1 MSFTAFTNTEA
12 TPEQISSYA
21 AALEALHAFKDAF
34 SEAAPD
40 PETLDR
46 LAADL
51 RGWTEALRPSAQQE
65 EASRLS
71 GRTPVL
77 PARGHAALPPFVV
90 DFADPERVEA
100 RVTFGSYF
108 LGAGGAAHGGTIMTV
123 LDEILGIQATVG
135 GRSMTRTAYLKV
147 DFRSVVPI
155 NTPVRINTWTVR
167 VEGRKRFLRGELWAG
182 DTLCAE
188 ADALFV
194 QLREA

>member
-1 MSFTAFTNTEA
+1 MSRTRFSNDEA
-12 TPEQISSYA
+12 TAEQVSSYA
-21 AALEALHAFKDAF
+21 AALAAFQTFTDAF
-34 SEAAPD
+34 AESAPD

-51 RGWTEALRPSAQQE
+51 RGWTEVLRPSAQPE
-65 EASRLS
+65 PARLS
-71 GRTPVL
+71 GRLPQL

-100 RVTFGSYF
+100 HVTFGSYF

-135 GRSMTRTAYLKV
+135 DRGMTRTAYLKV
-147 DFRSVVPI
+147 DFRSIVPI
-155 NTPVRINTWTVR
+155 NTLMRVNTWTVR
-167 VEGRKRFLRGELWAG
+167 EEGRKRFLRGEMWAG
-182 DTLCAE
+182 ETLCAE

-194 QLREA
+194 QVRES

>member
-12 TPEQISSYA
+12 TPEQISSYS

-40 PETLDR
+40 TETLDR

-51 RGWTEALRPSAQQE
+51 RGWTEALRPSAQPE

-71 GRTPVL
+71 GRIPSL

-100 RVTFGSYF
+100 RVTFSSYF

-147 DFRSVVPI
+147 DFRSIVPI

-167 VEGRKRFLRGELWAG
+167 VEGRKRFLRGELWDG
-182 DTLCAE
+182 ETLCAE